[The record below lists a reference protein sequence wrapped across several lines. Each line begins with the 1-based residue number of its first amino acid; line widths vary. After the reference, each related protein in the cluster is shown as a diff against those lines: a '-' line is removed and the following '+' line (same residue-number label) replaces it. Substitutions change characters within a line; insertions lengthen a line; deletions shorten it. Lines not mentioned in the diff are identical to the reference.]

1 MFGVALRLPLNNTD
15 YIIGWYYLERDG
27 ESIDSP
33 GGRYFPDENIYS
45 QAAASLATRL
55 ATVSGAKTSKTQAS
69 LKLFNTLYAFFPN
82 PKPYLSTLT
91 SILLTLSQCYT
102 LIFVVGFFE
111 SALPGISNA
120 AF

>member
-82 PKPYLSTLT
+82 PKPYPFNVNLDT
-91 SILLTLSQCYT
+91 SYI
-102 LIFVVGFFE
+102 
-111 SALPGISNA
+111 ISVLYPHFCGGVFRISLA
-120 AF
+120 RHL